1 MIKQADWIKSPDR
14 GDICTTFRKA
24 FVLSKPVAD
33 ARLYITA
40 LGVYEAA
47 LNGERIGDFILAPGW
62 TSYEHRV
69 QVQKYDIRD
78 LLQKEN
84 ILTITLGKGWCFG
97 EFTEMNKAYP
107 PYPAPAVICALHIR
121 FSDGTDT
128 TIYSD
133 DSFEAAPSGILYAD
147 LYDGEVYDA
156 RDMERK
162 WISAQL
168 CDYPKDILIPQEG
181 PYIREIEEI
190 QPVALITTPRNEQ
203 VIDFGQNVTGYVKFV
218 TDLPCGTVVEIS
230 HAEAL
235 DARGNFYTENLR
247 SARQRVTYIINGTPM
262 EYKPHFSFQGFRYIR
277 LDKWSGPVRIN
288 DFKAVIVHSDM
299 KRTGYFECSNEK
311 VNKLF
316 QNIVWGQ
323 RGNFLDVPTDCP
335 QRDERLG
342 WTGDAQVFIRTASYN
357 YDVRRFFTKWLADL
371 KADQFE
377 NGGVPAVIPNV
388 LKEPLWDNTH
398 NSAGWG
404 DAAVIC
410 PWQLYLTYGDKEI
423 LVRQYDS
430 MKRWIDYIQNQGDDR
445 YLWNS
450 GPHYG
455 DWCGLDAE
463 PGSYVGATP
472 KDLIATAYYAYS
484 TGLFIKAGTILGKDM
499 ADYRSLYD
507 QIVLSFQRAF
517 IKDDQLTAKT
527 QTAHALALY
536 FNLCGTARESVA
548 RELAELV
555 MANGNRLTTG
565 FVGTPYLLHALSQN
579 GYPEIAYSLLLQEE
593 FPSWLYSVNKGA
605 TTIWEHWDGIKDDGS
620 FWSADM
626 NSFNHYAYGAVADW
640 MYGVVCGIN
649 VDESAPGFEN
659 VRLKPIPDKRLRYAE
674 ANIDTRFGRLSSK
687 WSMSGDS
694 IRYEF
699 EVPHTGT
706 LIIGEDTYTVGKGRH
721 TFERVL

>member
-1 MIKQADWIKSPDR
+1 MINQADWIKAPEM
-14 GDICTTFRKA
+14 GDICPVFRRTFML
-24 FVLSKPVAD
+24 FKPVSD
-33 ARLYITA
+33 AKLYITA
-40 LGVYEAA
+40 LGVYEAV
-47 LNGERIGDFILAPGW
+47 LNGKRIGDFILAPGW

-69 QVQKYDIRD
+69 QVQEYNICH

-84 ILTITLGKGWCFG
+84 VLAITLGKGWCFG
-97 EFTEMNKAYP
+97 EFTEMNKACP
-107 PYPAPAVICALHIR
+107 AYPAPAVICALHIR
-121 FSDGTDT
+121 FCDGTET
-128 TIYSD
+128 VICSD
-133 DSFEAAPSGILYAD
+133 KSFEAAPSGILYAD

-156 RDMERK
+156 RDMNRD
-162 WISAQL
+162 WVHAQP

-181 PYIREIEEI
+181 PYIRELEEI
-190 QPVALITTPRNEQ
+190 QPVAFITTPRNEK
-203 VIDFGQNVTGYVKFV
+203 VIDFGQNITGYVKFV
-218 TDLPCGTVVEIS
+218 TDLPSGTVLEIS
-230 HAEAL
+230 HAEVL

-262 EYKPHFSFQGFRYIR
+262 EYKPHFTFQGFRYIR
-277 LDKWSGPVRIN
+277 LDKWPGPVRIS
-288 DFKAVIVHSDM
+288 DFKAVAVHSDM
-299 KRTGYFECSNEK
+299 KRTGYFECSNQK

-316 QNIVWGQ
+316 QNIIWGQ

-388 LKEPLWDNTH
+388 LKDPLWDSTH
-398 NSAGWG
+398 NSSGWG

-410 PWQLYLTYGDKEI
+410 PWQMYLTYGDKEI
-423 LVRQYDS
+423 LARQYDS
-430 MKRWIDYIQNQGDDR
+430 MKKWIDYIQCQSDNR

-455 DWCGLDAE
+455 DWCGLDAAE
-463 PGSYVGATP
+463 GSYVGATP
-472 KDLIATAYYAYS
+472 KELIATAYYAYS
-484 TGLFIKAGTILGKDM
+484 TGLFIKAGAVLGKDM
-499 ADYRSLYD
+499 RDYRSLYA
-507 QIVLSFQRAF
+507 QIVSSFQRTF
-517 IKDDQLTAKT
+517 IKDGRMTAKT

-536 FNLCGTARESVA
+536 FNLCGAARESVA
-548 RELAELV
+548 HELAELV
-555 MANGNRLTTG
+555 TANGNRLTTG

-579 GYPEIAYSLLLQEE
+579 GYAEIAYSLLLQEA

-649 VDESAPGFEN
+649 VDEHAPGFEN
-659 VRLKPIPDKRLRYAE
+659 VLLKPIPDKRLGYAE
-674 ANIDTRFGRLSSK
+674 ASIDTRFGKLSSK
-687 WSMSGDS
+687 WSIAGNH
-694 IRYEF
+694 IRFEF

-706 LIIGEDTYTVGKGRH
+706 LIIGEDTCTLGKGRH